1 MKVILHLSQ
10 SIMSTSND
18 GNAINYPISSKY
30 CHIVLFFLFL
40 FLKILITLT
49 HTEREGKILN
59 NTLDDENKTF
69 HPHKNIE
76 DGLKFNPIKLS
87 TVTYSN
93 DCSCNSV
100 GVVAHIF
107 LDLEPDN
114 GHDFYK

>member
-10 SIMSTSND
+10 SIMSTSNN

-30 CHIVLFFLFL
+30 CHIVHYFL
-40 FLKILITLT
+40 
-49 HTEREGKILN
+49 N
-59 NTLDDENKTF
+59 Y
-69 HPHKNIE
+69 PHKNIE

-87 TVTYSN
+87 TMTYSN

-114 GHDFYK
+114 GRDFYK

>member
-1 MKVILHLSQ
+1 MN
-10 SIMSTSND
+10 ND

-30 CHIVLFFLFL
+30 CHIVHYF
-40 FLKILITLT
+40 
-49 HTEREGKILN
+49 LN
-59 NTLDDENKTF
+59 NTLEDENKTF

-76 DGLKFNPIKLS
+76 DGLKLNPIKLS
-87 TVTYSN
+87 TMTYLN
-93 DCSCNSV
+93 DCSCSSV